1 MPAGRPKPRYIDNVS
16 LLPMATPHLRR
27 FGVPVFTF
35 VAALGL
41 SAVGFAKAAAPITN
55 SVGMTMVPIAPGSF
69 DMGVDSTPLP
79 LELTK
84 GVSGASWDR
93 TDVHGDYDEVPVHRV
108 TITRPFLISETEV
121 TVEQYRQFRP
131 DYQEHKYWSPY
142 VAGVSWHDAV
152 AFCEWLSKKEGKPYR
167 LPTEAEW
174 EYVCRAGTR
183 TMFWAGVEPAAVN
196 VANQWGVKNMQESV
210 PEWCL
215 DWHGRYPSE
224 AKTDPVGPVSGI
236 ARIVRGGGHDH
247 RASPRRDGGKFF
259 PAEQPYYRRSANR
272 ASAAPD
278 FHSPKGHIGFRV
290 VQADLPASK
299 PTPADEY
306 FFQTAIKQQKPDLK
320 RGPDMAKPYYRVR
333 PMFPNLGEHKM
344 HTVGWKLGFKPG
356 LGQVWHNTAV
366 QVLDNG
372 DLVAAQYNTPQWE
385 NEVDMS
391 IAVLRLRYGAD
402 EWDMPEPWPDF
413 VDAADTA
420 PVFWNDRGK
429 LWFFWGLRSQIGGP
443 PFQYM
448 TSPDNGAT
456 WSAVT
461 TPTFEG
467 PVGDY
472 TPQPVNSVVRDANGT
487 IYLAV
492 DGDGN
497 DTALFATSNE
507 GKLWRDTGGR
517 SGGRHTSFVLGKDGS
532 IIGYGGK
539 NSNVEGKMPLSIT
552 RDGGK
557 TYEITKTEFM
567 PLAGGQRPSII
578 RLQSGRLFFV
588 ADTLSSRVPGGRQ
601 ASYVALSDDEG
612 KTWLRR
618 DLPIAST
625 VGYVTA
631 TQAPNGVIHIVTSK
645 TKPAFLHIE
654 LNETWVR
661 QGGEATPVSHAVSNV
676 REETERFPNGKAKAS
691 WRGGVDENGGYRL
704 HGKQTFYY
712 ENGTKQ
718 WESDYVAGK
727 RAGTETCWNPDGTK
741 RWQRTFGDGDNWSWT
756 IFDATGKVVAESKWS
771 GKKLVDPGTL
781 PAR

>member
-1 MPAGRPKPRYIDNVS
+1 
-16 LLPMATPHLRR
+16 MATPHARLP
-27 FGVPVFTF
+27 GIYAF
-35 VAALGL
+35 VLSAALGL
-41 SAVGFAKAAAPITN
+41 AAPGRAAEPASN
-55 SVGMTMVPIAPGSF
+55 SLGMTLVPIAPGSF
-69 DMGVDSTPLP
+69 EMGVDSTPLP

-93 TDVHGDYDEVPVHRV
+93 TDQQGDYDEVPVHKV
-108 TITRPFLISETEV
+108 TITRPFLISQTEV
-121 TVEQYRQFRP
+121 TIEQFRQFRP
-131 DYQEHKYWSPY
+131 DYQESKFWAPY
-142 VAGVSWHDAV
+142 AAGVSWQDAV

-174 EYVCRAGTR
+174 EFACRAGTR
-183 TMFWAGVEPAAVN
+183 TMFSAGAEPAAEG
-196 VANQWGVKNMQESV
+196 VANAWGVKNMQASV

-215 DWHGRYPSE
+215 DWHGRYP
-224 AKTDPVGPVSGI
+224 AAAQTDPVGPAGGYAKV
-236 ARIVRGGGHDH
+236 VRGGGHDH
-247 RASPRRDGGKFF
+247 RASPKRDGGRKF

-278 FHSPKGHIGFRV
+278 FHSTEGHIGFRV
-290 VQADLPASK
+290 VQAALPATK
-299 PTPADEY
+299 PTAADEY
-306 FFQTAIKQQKPDLK
+306 FFQTAVKQQAPDLK
-320 RGPDMAKPYYRVR
+320 RGPDMAKPFYRAR
-333 PMFPNLGEHKM
+333 PMFPNLGENKM
-344 HTVGWKLGFKPG
+344 HTVGWKIGFMPG

-366 QVLDNG
+366 QMLDNG
-372 DLVAAQYNTPQWE
+372 DLVAAYYNTPEWE
-385 NEVDMS
+385 NEVDQS
-391 IAVLRLRYGAD
+391 IAVLRLRHGAD

-420 PVFWNDRGK
+420 PLFWNDHGK
-429 LWFFWGLRSQIGGP
+429 LWLFWGLRSQIGGP

-448 TSPDNGAT
+448 TSKDNGAT
-456 WSAVT
+456 WSAVI

-467 PVGDY
+467 KVGEY
-472 TPQPVNSVVRDANGT
+472 TPQPVNSVIRDASGT
-487 IYLAV
+487 FYVAV

-497 DTALFATSNE
+497 DTVLFATSNE
-507 GKLWRDTGGR
+507 GKTWRDTGGR
-517 SGGRHTSFVLGKDGS
+517 SGGRHTTFVLGKDGS

-539 NSNVEGKMPLSIT
+539 NSNIEGTMPLSVS

-557 TYEITKTEFM
+557 TYEKSKTEFK

-612 KTWLRR
+612 KTWQRR

-654 LNETWVR
+654 LNETWVQ
-661 QGGEATPVSHAVSNV
+661 QGGSPTPNSTTISGV
-676 REETERFPNGKAKAS
+676 RRETEKFSNGQTKAEWS
-691 WRGGVDENGGYRL
+691 GGFDENGGYRL
-704 HGKQTFYY
+704 QGAQVFYY

-718 WESDYVAGK
+718 WESEYKAGK
-727 RAGTETCWNPDGTK
+727 RIGTETYWNADGSK
-741 RWQRTFGDGDNWSWT
+741 RWQRTFGEGDTWT
-756 IFDATGKVVAESKWS
+756 WKLFGPAGQATVDSKWT
-771 GKKLVDPGTL
+771 GKKLVDPGL
-781 PAR
+781 PPAR

>member
-1 MPAGRPKPRYIDNVS
+1 
-16 LLPMATPHLRR
+16 MATPHPRR
-27 FGVPVFTF
+27 SINRFFLI
-35 VAALGL
+35 AAAFQL
-41 SAVGFAKAAAPITN
+41 AAAGFAAEQTN
-55 SVGMTMVPIAPGSF
+55 SLGMTLVKIAPGSF
-69 DMGVDSTPLP
+69 EMGVDSTPLP

-93 TDVHGDYDEVPVHRV
+93 TDVYGDYDEVPVHQV
-108 TITRPFLISETEV
+108 TITRPFLMSETEV
-121 TVEQYRQFRP
+121 TIEQFRQFRP
-131 DYQEHKYWSPY
+131 DYQESKFWAPY
-142 VAGVSWHDAV
+142 AAGISWEDAV

-174 EYVCRAGTR
+174 EFVCRAGTR
-183 TMFWAGVEPAAVN
+183 TKFEAGEAPAAEG
-196 VANQWGVKNMQESV
+196 VANAWGVKNMQASV

-215 DWHGRYPSE
+215 DWHGRYSAAPQ
-224 AKTDPVGPVSGI
+224 TDPVGPASGI
-236 ARIVRGGGHDH
+236 ARVVRGGGHDH
-247 RASPRRDGGKFF
+247 RASPRRDGGRKF

-278 FHSPKGHIGFRV
+278 FHSTEGHIGFRV
-290 VQADLPASK
+290 VQAELPVTR
-299 PTPADEY
+299 PTAPDQY
-306 FFQTAIKQQKPDLK
+306 FFQTAVKQQKPDLT
-320 RGPDMAKPYYRVR
+320 RGPDMTKPYFHTRR
-333 PMFPNLGEHKM
+333 MFPSLGELKM
-344 HTVGWKLGFKPG
+344 HKVGWKIGFMPG

-391 IAVLRLRYGAD
+391 IAVLRLRHGSD

-420 PVFWNDRGK
+420 PVFWNERGK

-448 TSPDNGAT
+448 TSRDNGAT
-456 WSAVT
+456 WSAVN
-461 TPTFEG
+461 TPDFEG
-467 PVGDY
+467 KVGDY
-472 TPQPVNSVVRDANGT
+472 TPQPVNSVVRDAKGT

-497 DTALFATSNE
+497 DTGLWATDNE
-507 GKLWRDTGGR
+507 GKTWRDTGGR
-517 SGGRHTSFVLGKDGS
+517 SGGRHTTFVLGKDGS

-539 NSNVEGKMPLSIT
+539 NSNIEGTMPRSVT

-557 TYEITKTEFM
+557 TYEVTKTEFK

-588 ADTLSSRVPGGRQ
+588 ADTLSSRVPGGRT

-612 KTWLRR
+612 KTWQRR

-654 LNETWVR
+654 LNETWVQ
-661 QGGEATPVSHAVSNV
+661 QGGDATPDSTAVTDV
-676 REETERFPNGKAKAS
+676 REETERFPSGKIKAK
-691 WRGGVDENGGYRL
+691 WQGGMDGNGNYRL
-704 HGKQTFYY
+704 HGSQVFYY
-712 ENGTKQ
+712 ENGRKQ
-718 WESDYVAGK
+718 WETSYQAGK
-727 RAGTETCWNPDGTK
+727 RTGTETYWNQDGSK
-741 RWQRTFGDGDNWSWT
+741 KWERIFGANDEWT
-756 IFDATGKVVAESKWS
+756 WRIFDTAGRVAAESKWN
-771 GKKLVDPGTL
+771 GKTLTDPGKL
-781 PAR
+781 PAQ